1 MRRIAGPLC
10 PDSLPRIPYLVAGGA
25 SGPGWV
31 ASTRLAAT
39 ATGEVP
45 KVGGTMVTT
54 KALDMR
60 EAWALPTA
68 WITVALVSR
77 WALLG
82 ICAQRI
88 TGTAWASQDRHSN
101 QGGPSPAEPTPTIS
115 SHIHTHGDN
124 SVGLLAHGSQA
135 CSGHSGAPLCGVNSA
150 SIAQCGDHKHQ
161 GPWGRCSHCT
171 HTVGTCHLALMGLQS
186 AQGRKRHT
194 EALSTVK
201 RKL

>member
-1 MRRIAGPLC
+1 MRQLTDPPY
-10 PDSLPRIPYLVAGGA
+10 PDISRIPYLIAGGA

-45 KVGGTMVTT
+45 KVGGTMITT
-54 KALDMR
+54 KALDMG

-68 WITVALVSR
+68 WVTVALVSR

-88 TGTAWASQDRHSN
+88 AGTAWASQDRHSN
-101 QGGPSPAEPTPTIS
+101 EGKLSPAEPAPTIS
-115 SHIHTHGDN
+115 PHIHTHGDS
-124 SVGLLAHGSQA
+124 SVGLLVHGSQV
-135 CSGHSGAPLCGVNSA
+135 CNGHSGAPLCGVNNA
-150 SIAQCGDHKHQ
+150 STVLCGDHRLQ
-161 GPWGRCSHCT
+161 GPWGQCFHCT
-171 HTVGTCHLALMGLQS
+171 RTFGTCHLALMGLQS
-186 AQGRKRHT
+186 ARGHKLRT
-194 EALSTVK
+194 EVLSTVK